1 MILRGLKDN
10 CSCLIHG
17 WQHKAKEIMQ
27 VPVPVSLSGCM
38 MARDESAG
46 LKELFVVACRLLYS
60 GFYDLSQ
67 IILAKSQS
75 QTHS

>member
-1 MILRGLKDN
+1 
-10 CSCLIHG
+10 
-17 WQHKAKEIMQ
+17 MQ